1 LSKRT
6 SVQPSKYDPSAPR
19 VSRRQQLRT
28 ERRRR
33 SLTWNV
39 IILGTAVLFLLAIA
53 GYVLVNQ
60 RPGQLPGEQAIPV
73 EGAAIYPDGQQI
85 AYQHYPPSS
94 GGHYA
99 NPAPWG
105 FSSTP
110 VAEGNYL
117 TNLARGGVVVLYSCP
132 TACPDLE
139 QQLQGLPAKLPPISR
154 YNMVRMLITPY
165 ASHPLDTPIVA
176 LAWGHQLNLNQ
187 YDESLLKRW
196 YQRFV
201 DQGPDL
207 QP

>member
-1 LSKRT
+1 MSKRT
-6 SVQPSKYDPSAPR
+6 SVQPPKYDPSSPR
-19 VSRRQQLRT
+19 VSRREQLRT

-39 IILGTAVLFLLAIA
+39 IVLGTLIVFVLAII
-53 GYVLVNQ
+53 GYVIINQ
-60 RPGQLPGEQAIPV
+60 RPGQLPGEQVIPV
-73 EGAAIYPDGQQI
+73 EGAAVYPDGQQI

-99 NPAPWG
+99 APAPWG
-105 FSSTP
+105 VSTTP

-117 TNLARGGVVVLYSCP
+117 TNLARGGVVILYACP

-139 QQLQGLPAKLPPISR
+139 QQLAGLPGKLPPISR
-154 YNMVRMLITPY
+154 YNMIRLLVTPY
-165 ASHPLDTPIVA
+165 NSHPLDTPIVA
-176 LAWGHQLNLNQ
+176 LSWGHQLNLAQ